1 MNANTSMTM
10 SAQAL
15 LERLESELQTA
26 DGRTVKVCRDANG
39 NFWMVDDAERVVSLS
54 EFASDI
60 APQARRLC
68 ERERTQAMREIA
80 ASVKRAVARVMET
93 FRPTPKP
100 AHV

>member
-1 MNANTSMTM
+1 MNANASMTM
-10 SAQAL
+10 SARAL

-39 NFWMVDDAERVVSLS
+39 NFWVIDAAERVMPLS

-60 APQARRLC
+60 APHARGFC

-80 ASVKRAVARVMET
+80 ASVKRAVARAMQS
-93 FRPTPKP
+93 FRPAPKP
-100 AHV
+100 AHA

>member
-1 MNANTSMTM
+1 MNANTSKTM

-39 NFWMVDDAERVVSLS
+39 NFWVIDAAERVMSVS
-54 EFASDI
+54 EFASDM

-80 ASVKRAVARVMET
+80 ASMKRAVARVVQS
-93 FRPTPKP
+93 FRPAPKP
-100 AHV
+100 AHA